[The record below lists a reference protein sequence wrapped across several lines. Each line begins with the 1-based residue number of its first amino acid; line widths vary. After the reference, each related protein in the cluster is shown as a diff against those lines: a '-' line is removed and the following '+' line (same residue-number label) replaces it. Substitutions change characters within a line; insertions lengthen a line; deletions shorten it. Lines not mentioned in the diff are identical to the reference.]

1 MRTTAEG
8 LTFRVATHAD
18 LDAVVAL
25 EGVAFPV
32 PWRREFFVSEI
43 DAIGRFNIVATTA
56 GGEIAGYV
64 FAMFFLDEMH
74 VNKIAVAPAWRRR
87 GIALLLMDECFAFA
101 RLNDVA
107 SVSLEVRESNEAAR
121 ALYRSIAFEERY
133 TRPRYYPDGESAIVM
148 TCELLPGGDV
158 A

>member
-1 MRTTAEG
+1 MQTTAEQLIVRG
-8 LTFRVATHAD
+8 ATRAD

-25 EGVAFPV
+25 ETLSFPV
-32 PWRREFFVSEI
+32 PWRREFFVTEI

-56 GGEIAGYV
+56 TGELVGYV

-74 VNKIAVAPAWRRR
+74 VNKIAVEPSWRRK
-87 GIALLLMDECFAFA
+87 GIAILLMEECFAFA
-101 RLNDVA
+101 RRNGVA
-107 SVSLEVRESNEAAR
+107 SVSLEVRESNAPAR
-121 ALYRSIAFEERY
+121 ALYRSIAFVESY

-148 TCELLPGGDV
+148 TCELAPGGEV